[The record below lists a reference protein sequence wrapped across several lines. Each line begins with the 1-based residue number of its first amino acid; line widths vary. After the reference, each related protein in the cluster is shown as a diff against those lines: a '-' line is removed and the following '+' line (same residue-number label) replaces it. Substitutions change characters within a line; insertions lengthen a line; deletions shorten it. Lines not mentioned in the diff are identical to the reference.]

1 MQRVRGRDKI
11 RESSFIKG
19 SGMSERDKKK
29 KKKKTNKNVPENFD
43 VHKARLAME
52 KEMAIIK
59 KLAEEREF
67 ESEDELEK
75 YLKNLMSSGGLPE
88 WAPSGPLEEAQEII
102 YQAWD
107 MQSKR
112 DRVNAAHRALEISA
126 DCADAYVLLA
136 EETGQN
142 VERALELY
150 QSGVEAGERA
160 LGASTFI
167 EDVGGFWGIL
177 ETRPYMRARVGLAQ
191 CLWDV
196 GRRWEAVGHYRDM
209 LRLNPGD
216 NQGIR
221 YALAASLLE
230 LGEIDALQELLGQY
244 DEPTADWLYTEAL
257 VTFLKQ
263 GDSPESRKRLLKA
276 LEHNRHV
283 VPYLI
288 GEKRLPK
295 QLPEHVGF
303 GDKNEAIVYVAMSG
317 IGWLDAKGA
326 IGWLISVCRN
336 EQTMRQAQTENQDVP
351 EAFVQAFESKGKTP
365 QTPEEKRVTIYT
377 FKVSLKESP
386 RVWRKIEIKG
396 TQTLHHLHQA
406 IFKAYERYDEHL
418 YAFFLSNRKWDSSSE
433 YGLPDPES
441 DAKNSRKA
449 TIDSL
454 GLQAKKS
461 FLYLFDFGDD
471 WWHSVQLLG
480 IKEVVSK
487 GRYPRVVESQ
497 GEAPPQYPEEEV

>member
-1 MQRVRGRDKI
+1 MSKKDK
-11 RESSFIKG
+11 RK
-19 SGMSERDKKK
+19 RKR
-29 KKKKTNKNVPENFD
+29 KTEKNLPKNLD

-52 KEMAIIK
+52 KDMSIIQK
-59 KLAEEREF
+59 IIEEHEF
-67 ESEDELEK
+67 KSDDELNKFLE
-75 YLKNLMSSGGLPE
+75 NLLSSGDLPE

-126 DCADAYVLLA
+126 DCADDYVLLA

-150 QSGVEAGERA
+150 QTGVEAGERA
-160 LGASTFI
+160 LGANIFI
-167 EDVGGFWGIL
+167 EDVGHFWGIL

-196 GRRWEAVGHYRDM
+196 GKRWEAVGHYRDM

-230 LGEIDALQELLGQY
+230 LGEIDALQDLLGQY
-244 DEPTADWLYTEAL
+244 DEPTADWLYTKAL